1 MSSWSSGTLI
11 NSVQRALRLLD
22 VVAAASRPITVKAL
36 ATRSGLSLGTTY
48 NLVRTLIHEGYL
60 RGDHD
65 GLLLG
70 PRFPALAGQDWSGVF
85 LARVR
90 SALSQVSD
98 EIGAAAYLSRYEDGE
113 ISVVDI
119 VDAATHPRVAL
130 WVGVQDSAHATA
142 LGKQILANLD
152 SDQLND
158 YLSRH
163 QLPELTQHTISNR
176 RMLMQELAGGGD
188 AIVDRQEYAL
198 GSVCLAVPVLT
209 DDAVCSL
216 AISLPTD
223 DRRIADLTDITDK
236 LRAVAASLS
245 LQLSAERSLT

>member
-1 MSSWSSGTLI
+1 MSTWSSGTLI

-48 NLVRTLIHEGYL
+48 NLARTLIHEGYL
-60 RGDHD
+60 RGDTD

-70 PRFPALAGQDWSGVF
+70 PRFPALTGQDTSGVF
-85 LARVR
+85 LARIR

-98 EIGAAAYLSRYEDGE
+98 EIGAAAYLSHYQDGE

-119 VDAATHPRVAL
+119 VDSATHPRVAL

-158 YLSRH
+158 YLARH
-163 QLPELTQHTISNR
+163 RLPELTEHTISSR
-176 RMLMQELAGGGD
+176 RRLLQELAAGVD
-188 AIVDRQEYAL
+188 AIIDRQEYAL
-198 GSVCLAVPVLT
+198 GNVCLAVPVLT
-209 DDAVCSL
+209 ADSVYSL
-216 AISLPTD
+216 AISLPID
-223 DRRIADLTDITDK
+223 DRRIADLSDITDK
-236 LRAVAASLS
+236 LRAIAASLS
-245 LQLSAERSLT
+245 LQLSAERALS

>member
-1 MSSWSSGTLI
+1 MPSWTSGTLI
-11 NSVQRALRLLD
+11 SSVQRALLLLD
-22 VVAAASRPITVKAL
+22 VVADASRPITVKAL
-36 ATRSGLSLGTTY
+36 SSRSGLSLGTTY

-70 PRFPALAGQDWSGVF
+70 TRFPALAGQGWSGVY

-90 SALSQVSD
+90 GALTQVSD
-98 EIGAAAYLSRYEDGE
+98 ELGAAAYLSHYADGE
-113 ISVVDI
+113 IKVVDI

-130 WVGVQDSAHATA
+130 WVGIQDSAHATA

-152 SDQLND
+152 DDRLKD

-163 QLPELTQHTISNR
+163 QLPELTQHTISDR
-176 RMLMQELAGGGD
+176 RSLLRALSVATD
-188 AIVDRQEYAL
+188 AAIDRQEYAL

-209 DDAVCSL
+209 DDSVASL
-216 AISLPTD
+216 AVSLPVD
-223 DRRIADLTDITDK
+223 DRRIADLSDVTDR

-245 LQLSAERSLT
+245 LQFSTERVFS